1 MELSFTDAD
10 QWYEAYESAPLK
22 RRYEILMETLDQ
34 ALSEDFIEESGLLTC
49 LLEMLDELDSRN
61 LGKLLLPFI
70 GEIQTKQPDL
80 YRAEY
85 LYFDSP
91 LVKYYLYRDDRE
103 KVAESLALF
112 TENPVR
118 GIDYMLSL
126 LDYIQFYGHTDTAV
140 KLCKKTY
147 LPVKGSPKLIPNS
160 EHDLGYL
167 IFVDIIEKAYR
178 HIRSDEAVD
187 WEALVREAERYGYG
201 GGQETAADI
210 RGYLVGELEGGMAFV
225 ASFKRDRED
234 STYALVWAFLKHM
247 LDQKDMPFICSNHI
261 INGILEFLAKRK
273 PRGKKSMSPGTYFV
287 FPKSELDSYLA
298 RMLGGFMSMQQAKGI
313 GLLWGS
319 VYLYDFLLSREII
332 TDSMHRNI
340 MRSVGALKKDVIKG
354 FRKSLWKYDFVHR
367 WASPDSISDDDF
379 AAESELFSKTTETQE
394 PLGDQLPRRPMDMFS
409 QFTSKAKPSDLA
421 PPVEPIKFPST
432 DRKPAGKESGVRESS
447 GKKKPNMPK
456 IGRNAPCHCGSGK
469 KYKKCCI
476 NKDKLAVEPAPPAG

>member
-1 MELSFTDAD
+1 MGLSFTDAD
-10 QWYEAYESAPLK
+10 QWYEAHESASLK

-34 ALSEDFIEESGLLTC
+34 ALSEDFVEDTDLVTC

-61 LGKLLLPFI
+61 LIEQLLFFI
-70 GEIQTKQPDL
+70 GAIQTKQPAL

-85 LYFDSP
+85 LYFDSF

-103 KVAESLALF
+103 KVAESLARF

-118 GIDYMLSL
+118 GIDYMFPL
-126 LDYIQFYGHTDTAV
+126 LDYIQLYGHTDTAV
-140 KLCKKTY
+140 NLCRKTY
-147 LPVKGSPKLIPNS
+147 LPVKGSPELMPDS

-167 IFVDIIEKAYR
+167 IFINIIEKAYR

-201 GGQETAADI
+201 GGQETIADI
-210 RGYLVGELEGGMAFV
+210 RGCLVGELEGGMAFV
-225 ASFKRDRED
+225 ASFKKDREN

-261 INGILEFLAKRK
+261 INVVLEFLAQRK
-273 PRGKKSMSPGTYFV
+273 PRSKKPMSPGTYFA
-287 FPKSELDSYLA
+287 FPKRELDSYLA

-332 TDSMHRNI
+332 TDSMHRDI
-340 MRSVGALKKDVIKG
+340 MKSVGALKKDVIKA
-354 FRKSLWKYDFVHR
+354 FRRSLWKYDFVHR
-367 WASPDSISDDDF
+367 WTPPDSISGDDF

-394 PLGDQLPRRPMDMFS
+394 ALGDQLPRRPMDMFS
-409 QFTSKAKPSDLA
+409 QLTSKAKPSDPA
-421 PPVEPIKFPST
+421 PPEPIKFPST
-432 DRKPAGKESGVRESS
+432 GRKPAGEESGALESS
-447 GKKKPNMPK
+447 GTKKPNMPK
-456 IGRNAPCHCGSGK
+456 IGRNAPCPCGSGK
-469 KYKKCCI
+469 KYKKCCMD
-476 NKDKLAVEPAPPAG
+476 KDKLPM